1 MLSCIKVTLPG
12 LVETFWGVGDP
23 AVRPQ
28 LRAGVWRQEG
38 LVLRSGALC
47 PGADSWVPVFI
58 CELGLRC
65 EDWMP

>member
-1 MLSCIKVTLPG
+1 MHQSDITWAGGDFL
-12 LVETFWGVGDP
+12 GVGDP